1 MIQFIERVV
10 TASHKHPLFSLAL
23 VLGFVGWVTFSLQTF
38 ATAQELEVLR
48 TQDIEQLRGQVLEIR
63 GVVERGQLEQRI
75 YGLESE
81 IYGLERVIAEGAA
94 RDMDHARLSRL
105 RSDLGSAKR
114 ALERFDRG

>member
-1 MIQFIERVV
+1 MQFVERVV

-23 VLGFVGWVTFSLQTF
+23 VLGFFGWITFSLQTF
-38 ATAQELEVLR
+38 ATAQDL
-48 TQDIEQLRGQVLEIR
+48 EQLRGQVLEIR

-81 IYGLERVIAEGAA
+81 IYGLERVIAEGKA
-94 RDMDHARLSRL
+94 RDIDHARLSRL

-114 ALERFDRG
+114 MLERFDRVNG